1 LSITVG
7 ILAIVIAI
15 VILLVLWV
23 RRTPRRD
30 PGQADPD
37 TRFHA
42 VSISLASNAC
52 RSAKGLEGE
61 RFLSNE
67 APRLPLPK
75 CDVKECQC
83 RFVHYDDRR
92 ENEQRIGPDRDEPI
106 GDNEKTKEER
116 RLQDD
121 RRDDGSKDY
130 YS

>member
-1 LSITVG
+1 MSITVG
-7 ILAIVIAI
+7 IVAIVIAI
-15 VILLVLWV
+15 LILLVLWV

-42 VSISLASNAC
+42 VSISLTSTAC
-52 RSAKGLEGE
+52 RGAKGLEGE

-83 RFVHYDDRR
+83 RFVHYEDRR
-92 ENEQRIGPDRDEPI
+92 DEEKRIGPDRNEPI
-106 GDNEKTKEER
+106 GDDEETRLER
-116 RLQDD
+116 RLQLE
-121 RRDDGSKDY
+121 RRKDGSKDY

>member
-1 LSITVG
+1 M
-7 ILAIVIAI
+7 
-15 VILLVLWV
+15 ILLVLWV
-23 RRTPRRD
+23 KRTPPRR

-83 RFVHYDDRR
+83 RFVHYEDRR
-92 ENEQRIGPDRDEPI
+92 DEEKRIGPYRDEPI
-106 GDNEKTKEER
+106 GEDEETRLER
-116 RLQDD
+116 RLQLE
-121 RRDDGSKDY
+121 RRKDGSKDY